1 MTTLACPH
9 EEMLHMWNS
18 KMQKLILMAAIV
30 SLSGCRDER
39 VTSLE
44 KRVENLEQAFQKLE
58 AQQNKSADEDAAR
71 RAKLESCVSEANAEF
86 QSSAGRNGTRQANST
101 YNIPLPLLEQ
111 MQRQRQA
118 KIEECRL
125 LYSK

>member
-1 MTTLACPH
+1 
-9 EEMLHMWNS
+9 MW
-18 KMQKLILMAAIV
+18 KLITIVAIV
-30 SLSGCRDER
+30 SLSGCRDDR
-39 VTSLE
+39 VTPLE
-44 KRVENLEQAFQKLE
+44 KRVEKLEQAVQKFE

-71 RAKLESCVSEANAEF
+71 RAKLETCVAEANAEF
-86 QSSAGRNGTRQANST
+86 QSSANRNGTRQANGT
-101 YNIPLPLLEQ
+101 YNIPVPLLEQ

>member
-1 MTTLACPH
+1 
-9 EEMLHMWNS
+9 MWNS
-18 KMQKLILMAAIV
+18 KMQELILMAAIV

-39 VTSLE
+39 SRPS

-86 QSSAGRNGTRQANST
+86 QSSAGRNGTRQANGT